1 LQIRRSLP
9 SVAAVWLAAAGL
21 HASLQFLSAGEP
33 QPVGTRLFVLGLEFV
48 GLAVAIAAVSVP
60 FLLLASSLERR
71 PAVWRILR
79 IVLVALGLLALWS
92 SWGMFWLSGRFLD
105 REGLRFVLRNFSDV
119 YGIVLRS
126 SPILALG
133 APFGLVIAAIL
144 ACEAIPPWAAKL
156 PERIPRVVERCALG
170 LLGLSFGLAVGGLAT
185 SGHRQANAGPLTHL
199 LAWTTGGVS
208 GDLFDL
214 KSSPELRRIYME
226 QAGRFVR
233 KPRKDLLDEGPPD
246 ASAVFERRPLVSME
260 QYLSTVDRAALRRW
274 NVIVVLLDSFRADQL
289 RATGGARDVMPG
301 LEALAREGRSYPDC
315 YTVASHTDYAAPSV
329 FSSHYPLRARFVHR
343 YPASPGY
350 PRVMVYDV
358 LKALGWR
365 TAFFSSQNEDWG
377 GMLNYYQT
385 GGLETV
391 FHPRMA
397 GFPEPLLKLREPYTG
412 SLDDAATMTEAMKWT
427 EADPAAPFF
436 LYLNLQNCHL
446 PFRIPADF
454 PRRFGPSEIPFTIT
468 AGNFP
473 REKVA
478 VVKELYADSLAYVDV
493 QLTRLFDRLKE
504 RGAWDRTIVVVTG
517 DHGESFYEHGA
528 PAHANGVYEEEMRV
542 PLVLRAPG
550 LAPLR
555 DPRPA
560 QLIDVAPGLLHL
572 LGLPI
577 HPSFQGTDLVGPPPP
592 ADRIRALVSQ
602 TGWKTFL
609 AAAGSGFK
617 LIRNGE
623 TGGAVLYDLARDP
636 GETRDAS
643 ADHPEAARKL
653 RSWLKTWRWGQVEYY
668 ETPDRWGR
676 EYPPVITSP

>member
-1 LQIRRSLP
+1 MG
-9 SVAAVWLAAAGL
+9 AAWLAVVLL
-21 HASLQFLSAGEP
+21 HAILQVFSPGSVLRDGALPTWIRLSA
-33 QPVGTRLFVLGLEFV
+33 VGMEFV
-48 GLAVAIAAVSVP
+48 ALAIATAAVSVP
-60 FLLLASSLERR
+60 FLLLASGLEGR
-71 PAVWRILR
+71 PKVWKILR
-79 IVLVALGLLALWS
+79 TFLVSLLLLVLWA

-105 REGLRFVLRNFSDV
+105 REGMHFVLRHFSEV
-119 YGIVLRS
+119 YGVVLRS
-126 SPILALG
+126 SPFLSLG
-133 APFGLVIAAIL
+133 APFALGIVAIL

-156 PERIPRVVERCALG
+156 PERIPRIVVRGALG
-170 LLGLSFGLAVGGLAT
+170 LLGLSFGLAVAGEIAG
-185 SGHRQANAGPLTHL
+185 SVHRQANAGPLTHL
-199 LAWTTGGVS
+199 AAWTTGHVS
-208 GDLFDL
+208 GDLFDDA
-214 KSSPELRRIYME
+214 SASELRHIYMAE
-226 QAGRFVR
+226 NKRFVR

-246 ASAVFERRPLVSME
+246 EGAVFVRRPLVPME

-289 RATGGARDVMPG
+289 RATGGAREVMPG

-343 YPASPGY
+343 YPAAPGY

-385 GGLETV
+385 GALETI

-397 GFPEPLLKLREPYTG
+397 GFPEKYLPLREPYTG
-412 SLDDAATMTEAMKWT
+412 SLDDAATISEAMRWT

-454 PRRFGPSEIPFTIT
+454 PRRFGPSQVPFTIT
-468 AGNFP
+468 AGVFP
-473 REKVA
+473 REQVG
-478 VVKELYADSLAYVDV
+478 VVKEIYADSLAYVDA
-493 QLTRLFDRLKE
+493 QLERLFRRLKE

-517 DHGESFYEHGA
+517 DHGESFFEHGS

-542 PLVLRAPG
+542 PLVVRAPG
-550 LAPLR
+550 LEPLR

-560 QLIDVAPGLLHL
+560 QLIDVAPGLFHL

-577 HPSFQGTDLVGPPPP
+577 HPSFQGVDLVGPPPP

-609 AAAGSGFK
+609 GASGSGFK
-617 LIRNGE
+617 LIRDGE
-623 TGGAVLYDLARDP
+623 KGGAVLYDLTRDP
-636 GETRDAS
+636 AEQRDAT
-643 ADHPEAARKL
+643 ADHPEVARKL
-653 RSWLKTWRWGQVEYY
+653 RSWLKTWRWGQIEYY
-668 ETPDRWGR
+668 ETPDRWTR